1 MERGIARRRL
11 LHQHANRPAATSHFL
26 TVLLMPRCLVKHSLH
41 PVHGVFCT
49 LSAYFSGVF
58 LSECLWNAVSS
69 QPGAAALQEHV
80 LSVSLL
86 CQTSLGPGEHPAGQ
100 REQKS
105 PTPGT
110 SQKSCSSG
118 PHLQLP
124 GTDSSQSL
132 SSRGSQSHQ
141 PATQGSLG
149 TPGPRGRWA
158 RGTSLVTLMLPLLWG
173 LGWLQ
178 SDVPFRQLAPEF
190 S

>member
-11 LHQHANRPAATSHFL
+11 PHQHANRPARTSHFL
-26 TVLLMPRCLVKHSLH
+26 AVLLMPRCLVKHSLH
-41 PVHGVFCT
+41 PVHGVFRT

-69 QPGAAALQEHV
+69 QPGAGTLWEHITECGIG
-80 LSVSLL
+80 LPDL
-86 CQTSLGPGEHPAGQ
+86 PGDERASSRMEGTEKP
-100 REQKS
+100 
-105 PTPGT
+105 PGT

-118 PHLQLP
+118 PHLQFP
-124 GTDSSQSL
+124 GTDSSWPL

-149 TPGPRGRWA
+149 TLGLRERRA
-158 RGTSLVTLMLPLLWG
+158 RGISLVTLMLPLLWG
-173 LGWLQ
+173 IMQ
-178 SDVPFRQLAPEF
+178 NYAPFGQLAAEF

>member
-11 LHQHANRPAATSHFL
+11 PHQHANRPARTSHFL
-26 TVLLMPRCLVKHSLH
+26 AVLLMPRCLVKHSLH
-41 PVHGVFCT
+41 PAHGVFRT

-69 QPGAAALQEHV
+69 QPGAEAHSRVRHWSARPPRGTGDERA
-80 LSVSLL
+80 SSRMEG
-86 CQTSLGPGEHPAGQ
+86 TEKP
-100 REQKS
+100 
-105 PTPGT
+105 PGT

-118 PHLQLP
+118 LNLQFP
-124 GTDSSQSL
+124 GTDSSRPL

-141 PATQGSLG
+141 PATRGSLG
-149 TPGPRGRWA
+149 TPGPRKRWA
-158 RGTSLVTLMLPLLWG
+158 RGTSLITLVLPLLWG

-178 SDVPFRQLAPEF
+178 SYAPFGQVAAEF